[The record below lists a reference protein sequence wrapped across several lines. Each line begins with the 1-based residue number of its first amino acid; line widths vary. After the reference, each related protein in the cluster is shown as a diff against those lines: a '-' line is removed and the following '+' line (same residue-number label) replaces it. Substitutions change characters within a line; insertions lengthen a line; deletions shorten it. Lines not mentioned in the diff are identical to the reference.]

1 MNTYDA
7 EIERGRREIAEYRQL
22 QARLNSLY
30 SRREELA
37 AEEAALHEARLDEA
51 EDVEQLEGRSLMR
64 YIYSL
69 TGSLEERL
77 DRERMEAHAAA
88 VKHDRAEEKLAA
100 VRRELEDVD
109 ADINAVGEALAALR
123 GCEERYEAAIERKAQ
138 ALKASGSSAGRRLA
152 ELERAMAENEQ
163 RRRETEEAVRA
174 GQEAEAAAL
183 DVINSLQSAS
193 DWGTLDL
200 FTDSTLVNFMKY
212 GKVDEAQYQM
222 EQLRVALRRFSTELS
237 DVGAVIDVNTRD
249 FLGFADF
256 FFDGI
261 IFDLAMNSR
270 INNSLRSVDDTLQ
283 RIRGALGRLMR
294 LKSDCEARSRSLEE
308 EYGRIIAAG

>member
-1 MNTYDA
+1 
-7 EIERGRREIAEYRQL
+7 
-22 QARLNSLY
+22 
-30 SRREELA
+30 
-37 AEEAALHEARLDEA
+37 
-51 EDVEQLEGRSLMR
+51 
-64 YIYSL
+64 
-69 TGSLEERL
+69 
-77 DRERMEAHAAA
+77 
-88 VKHDRAEEKLAA
+88 
-100 VRRELEDVD
+100 
-109 ADINAVGEALAALR
+109 
-123 GCEERYEAAIERKAQ
+123 
-138 ALKASGSSAGRRLA
+138 
-152 ELERAMAENEQ
+152 MAENEQ

>member
-69 TGSLEERL
+69 AGSLEERL
-77 DRERMEAHAAA
+77 DRERMEARAAA
-88 VKHDRAEEKLAA
+88 VKHDSVL
-100 VRRELEDVD
+100 RELEDVD

-222 EQLRVALRRFSTELS
+222 EQLRVALR

>member
-1 MNTYDA
+1 
-7 EIERGRREIAEYRQL
+7 
-22 QARLNSLY
+22 
-30 SRREELA
+30 
-37 AEEAALHEARLDEA
+37 
-51 EDVEQLEGRSLMR
+51 
-64 YIYSL
+64 
-69 TGSLEERL
+69 
-77 DRERMEAHAAA
+77 
-88 VKHDRAEEKLAA
+88 
-100 VRRELEDVD
+100 
-109 ADINAVGEALAALR
+109 
-123 GCEERYEAAIERKAQ
+123 
-138 ALKASGSSAGRRLA
+138 
-152 ELERAMAENEQ
+152 
-163 RRRETEEAVRA
+163 
-174 GQEAEAAAL
+174 
-183 DVINSLQSAS
+183 
-193 DWGTLDL
+193 
-200 FTDSTLVNFMKY
+200 
-212 GKVDEAQYQM
+212 M

>member
-77 DRERMEAHAAA
+77 DRERMEARAAA
-88 VKHDRAEEKLAA
+88 VKHDSVL
-100 VRRELEDVD
+100 RELEDVD

-138 ALKASGSSAGRRLA
+138 ALKASGTSAGRRLA
-152 ELERAMAENEQ
+152 ELERVMAENEQ